1 MIGERLGIATAAQE
15 RTRRFADRHPAL
27 ARFFTGARPI
37 FQPAKQHRIT
47 VDLKTGQRHVE
58 REVNQIIVDP
68 DYKGMPSILAIMRRH
83 ELRRFRE
90 TQKKLRESKKTF
102 RWKPLDPEYAA
113 LVVQTVCAVWNV
125 DDYRVMSPSRKR
137 RYVYPRNAAFL
148 ILDGRAKASSPSI
161 GRFFRRDHSTV
172 LHGLKT
178 AKELLN
184 QNAKWR
190 ANYDAAMAI
199 LNETAERPI

>member
-1 MIGERLGIATAAQE
+1 MIGERLGIASAAQE
-15 RTRRFADRHPAL
+15 RTRRFAERHPAL

-47 VDLKTGQRHVE
+47 VDLKTGTRHVE

-102 RWKPLDPEYAA
+102 RWEPLDPEYAA
-113 LVVQTVCAVWNV
+113 HVVRAVCAAWNV
-125 DDYRVMSPSRKR
+125 DDYRVLSPSKKR
-137 RYVYPRNAAFL
+137 QYVYPRNAIIM
-148 ILDGRAKASSPSI
+148 ILHASTKASSPSI
-161 GRFFRRDHSTV
+161 GKFLRRDHSTV
-172 LHGLKT
+172 LHGLAL
-178 AKELLN
+178 AKRLLIED
-184 QNAKWR
+184 AEWR

-199 LNETAERPI
+199 LNETAVKL